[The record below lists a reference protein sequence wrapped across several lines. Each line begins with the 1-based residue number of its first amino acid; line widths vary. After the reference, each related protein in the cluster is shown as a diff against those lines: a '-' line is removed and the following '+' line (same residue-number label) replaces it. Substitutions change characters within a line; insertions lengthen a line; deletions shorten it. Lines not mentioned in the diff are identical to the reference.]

1 MKVAVTGAGGFV
13 GSHVVETLSRVDDVE
28 IVAAVRREIAS
39 DRLPFGVAQ
48 VELDIATAQPG
59 DFDRLGRPDRL
70 VHLAWDGLPNYRS
83 ERHVETELPAQLRF
97 LEAMAD
103 GGMTSLLIAGTC
115 YEYGLA
121 EGELGEDRET
131 APVTAYGEAK
141 VALHRRLDELRA
153 RVPFDLIWA
162 RLFYLWGPRQAPGS
176 LLPQLRAAVERG
188 DRSFAMSQGDQ
199 LRDYL
204 PVEEAARLLAAL
216 ALRGG
221 NAGAVNI
228 CLGKPISILAL
239 VEQWLEENGRDIALD
254 LGQFPYPDYE
264 PFAFWGA
271 TDKLNRLL
279 SDPRQSGTGA

>member
-13 GSHVVETLSRVDDVE
+13 GSHVVEALSRIGDVE
-28 IVAAVRREIAS
+28 IVAAARREIPA
-39 DRLPFGVAQ
+39 DRLPAGVTQ
-48 VELDIATAQPG
+48 VRLDIASAGPA

-103 GGMTSLLIAGTC
+103 GGMTSLLVAGTC

-121 EGELGEDRET
+121 EGELSEDRET
-131 APVTAYGEAK
+131 APVTAYAEAK
-141 VALHRRLDELRA
+141 VALHRRLDEL
-153 RVPFDLIWA
+153 PLDLIWT

-188 DRSFAMSQGDQ
+188 EHSFAMSKGDQ

-204 PVEEAARLLAAL
+204 PVEEAARMLAEL
-216 ALRGG
+216 AMRGG
-221 NAGAVNI
+221 NPGAVNI
-228 CLGKPISILAL
+228 CSGRPISILAL
-239 VEQWLEENGRDIALD
+239 VEQWLEENGWEIALD
-254 LGQFPYPDYE
+254 LGRYPYPAYE
-264 PFAFWGA
+264 PFAFWGSTA
-271 TDKLNRLL
+271 KLNQLL
-279 SDPRQSGTGA
+279 DRRRF